1 MEKPS
6 GANAIVDVVSRQLKK
21 IRDVPNY
28 KDTVGYNA
36 INDQL
41 NAQGNWLDDDG
52 FINLDTDEKVRLY
65 QQTIFHS
72 GTVAN
77 KGNLWYHDQPWM
89 QNKGT
94 LLSKP
99 IKKGK
104 HSHVKAKQG
113 FPKTKDPSEIGFNDD
128 KRYKGTQDKQAE
140 DRAYSLGEG
149 TTGYKEVKAELK
161 LLDPDGSK
169 GYNTPAMLI
178 ELKNVNKRQVKDR
191 LDLIK
196 HLNKDLKGYEGVTD
210 RTQLYSAGHASSR
223 AKGGPATA
231 SNYGYPETQAE
242 NFATQNKQDLSKADL
257 EEIGVDTSWGMWVR
271 RYLSDVHG
279 AGLIERTEAQRFLTE
294 HDKLDILARRVDW
307 KTALSARIADLNNA
321 Y

>member
-1 MEKPS
+1 MARQN

-21 IRDVPNY
+21 IKDTPNY
-28 KDTVGYNA
+28 EDTISYNA
-36 INDQL
+36 INDRL
-41 NAQGNWLDDDG
+41 NAHEWLDESG
-52 FINLDTDEKVRLY
+52 KVNLDTDEKVKLF

-89 QNKGT
+89 QRKGT

-128 KRYKGTQDKQAE
+128 KLYAGTQAKQAE
-140 DRAYSLGEG
+140 DRAWSLSEG

-161 LLDPDGSK
+161 RLDPDGSK
-169 GYNTPAMLI
+169 GYNTTDMFLEI
-178 ELKNVNKRQVKDR
+178 KRFNNRTVKDR
-191 LDLIK
+191 LALIK
-196 HLNKDLKGYEGVTD
+196 ELNDDLKNYEGVTD
-210 RTQLYSAGHASSR
+210 KNQFYSSGHGAAR
-223 AKGGPATA
+223 EKGGPATA
-231 SNYGYPETQAE
+231 SNFGFPETRAE
-242 NFATQNKQDLSKADL
+242 NFKTQNRQDLQTEILD
-257 EEIGVDTSWGMWVR
+257 EIGVDTSWGVFVQ
-271 RYLSDVHG
+271 RYLSDVHQ
-279 AGLIERTEAQRFLTE
+279 AGLIQQTDAQRFLTDR
-294 HDKLDILARRVDW
+294 DKLDILSRKVDW
-307 KTALSARIADLNNA
+307 KTALQARIDDLNNA